1 MVDQEKMESNKE
13 FITRMMLFINEL
25 PQEKKRDMF
34 ALLSFLDFQLTMRDN
49 LFITEL
55 FDKLDLHLL
64 NKIDWYGRAKL
75 KQEIRQALRDFCK
88 TSQYSFTFHD
98 SNEKQMQQV
107 MDSGEDK

>member
-1 MVDQEKMESNKE
+1 MESNKE

-25 PQEKKRDMF
+25 PEEKRREYF
-34 ALLSFLDFQLTMRDN
+34 TLLNFLDFQLTMRDN

-75 KQEIRQALRDFCK
+75 KQEIRQELRDFCK

-107 MDSGEDK
+107 MDSKTD

>member
-1 MVDQEKMESNKE
+1 MESNKE
-13 FITRMMLFINEL
+13 FVTRMILFINEL
-25 PQEKKRDMF
+25 PEEKRRDYYT
-34 ALLSFLDFQLTMRDN
+34 LLSFLDFQLTMRDN

-98 SNEKQMQQV
+98 NNEKQMQQV
-107 MDSGEDK
+107 MDGRKDE